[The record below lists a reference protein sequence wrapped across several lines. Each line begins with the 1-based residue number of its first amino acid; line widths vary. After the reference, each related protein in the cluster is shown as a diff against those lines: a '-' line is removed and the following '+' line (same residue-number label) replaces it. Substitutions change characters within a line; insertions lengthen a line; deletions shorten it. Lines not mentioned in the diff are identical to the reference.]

1 MSQEG
6 THCKIELWGTLRP
19 RRDLSCLN
27 RCFSKNL
34 LVRIC
39 ACTAHVQIM
48 LCLSLT
54 FGLEYFAALEAS
66 AMRSLQKVSRHAI
79 MAGSRHGT
87 HWQLP
92 RPAAVPRAE
101 QSLPLAS

>member
-1 MSQEG
+1 MQVCMSQEG
-6 THCKIELWGTLRP
+6 PHCQIELWGTLRP

-48 LCLSLT
+48 PCSSLT
-54 FGLEYFAALEAS
+54 
-66 AMRSLQKVSRHAI
+66 SLL
-79 MAGSRHGT
+79 
-87 HWQLP
+87 HWKRQP
-92 RPAAVPRAE
+92 
-101 QSLPLAS
+101 